1 MSFFRS
7 FLWESLCTQLTSRR
21 NWALLLLLPLLTF
34 TAARRMPPEEVSAP
48 VQVGVV
54 LPEGESDFGAL
65 LEERSGLV
73 VEFCISSLEEAERR
87 VAAGRWDCALVLP
100 DDFQARLD
108 RRELEGLFTLLI
120 GPSSVVYPL
129 VRETVTACLAQ
140 RLSPELAAD
149 YLLDSGIAGPEQL
162 DQVRPR
168 LNQVLAD
175 PDRVLVS
182 LETVDGS
189 SLDPIL
195 LADRGISQLLAGLT
209 AVLLLIW
216 TLFLAMDLGRWLDS
230 PFARRLIPLRG
241 RGPLLLARLG
251 AALILP
257 LCAGALSLLALDRPT
272 SYILPLV
279 PYLLFWGAGTLLL
292 ARHRGLWGVL
302 PILMPFVPVL
312 SLLLSPILLDLSA
325 LFPALAPII
334 RWSPITLYLR
344 TCGGAWTDGLLLT
357 AAALVFFSLFCGIE
371 MKKIPAAP

>member
-149 YLLDSGIAGPEQL
+149 YLLDSGIAAPEQL

-216 TLFLAMDLGRWLDS
+216 TL
-230 PFARRLIPLRG
+230 
-241 RGPLLLARLG
+241 
-251 AALILP
+251 
-257 LCAGALSLLALDRPT
+257 
-272 SYILPLV
+272 
-279 PYLLFWGAGTLLL
+279 
-292 ARHRGLWGVL
+292 
-302 PILMPFVPVL
+302 
-312 SLLLSPILLDLSA
+312 
-325 LFPALAPII
+325 
-334 RWSPITLYLR
+334 
-344 TCGGAWTDGLLLT
+344 
-357 AAALVFFSLFCGIE
+357 
-371 MKKIPAAP
+371 